1 MRSLKRIIYSWID
14 KQFLSGCSSYNSLE
28 VRKSCRSKLQART
41 IFAQNDVPYA
51 KGTTFFWPFKAIQF
65 AKKYGFP
72 LVIKPNVSGFS
83 RGSYFPI
90 TDYRELLKAI
100 VLAKIWWPVTVVEQY
115 LEGKNYRVLVVK
127 GEIMS
132 VIRRYPPFVDGDG
145 HLTLEELIDRENN
158 TREEMKLGPVI
169 HPIPKD
175 RKIIGYLRKQNL
187 TLESIPAAGERIR
200 LYNRISLAPG
210 GVLEIIDRKTL
221 PVENHQLFAELLAH
235 FGANILGID
244 AIFEKGIE
252 ESYRS
257 QKAILL
263 EVNSRPY
270 LKMHDY
276 PRYGTAED
284 LSHFYANL
292 DNMEVVQRD
301 VF

>member
-1 MRSLKRIIYSWID
+1 MRTVKRLIYSWID
-14 KQFLSGCSSYNSLE
+14 KHFLGGCSSYNSLE
-28 VRKSCRSKLQART
+28 VRKSCRSKLQARK
-41 IFAQNDVPYA
+41 IFAQNGVPYA
-51 KGTTFFWPFKAIQF
+51 KGATFFWPFKAVRF
-65 AKKYGFP
+65 AKKHGFP

-90 TDYRELLKAI
+90 TGYRELLKAI
-100 VLAKIWWPVTVVEQY
+100 MLAKIWWPVTVVEQY

-127 GEIMS
+127 GKIMS

-145 HLTLEELIDRENN
+145 HLTLGELIDRENN

-175 RKIIGYLRKQNL
+175 RKIIGYLRKKKL
-187 TLESIPAAGERIR
+187 TLESIPAAGKRIR

-210 GVLEIIDRKTL
+210 GVVEIIDKKSL
-221 PVENHQLFAELLAH
+221 PAENHQLFTELLAH

-252 ESYRS
+252 ESYRN

-276 PRYGTAED
+276 PRYGAAED
-284 LSHFYANL
+284 LNHFYADL
-292 DNMEVVQRD
+292 DSMEIMQRD